1 MATEEPLY
9 RPLLERSGMRA
20 AQPREPWLHVPEL
33 IAGRLYDWCYTVLRL
48 NFPSLYRE
56 DQLIEQLIIQDGGVA
71 LAQSLSIDLPAQCWV
86 DYDAT
91 DSLTGQ
97 YPVREAKPNPLDLIM
112 ATTAGDNDMLLNIAD
127 YLLAS
132 DLATADD
139 AARLRAFLLDSRSA
153 WRVDDDAQA
162 LALRVPPEEE
172 ESYQQAVAAGDAA
185 AQYLS
190 DSWDAVWKRAEPSA
204 QEAYLNAV
212 SAIES
217 ILAPHVTPD
226 DPRPSL
232 GKMRAALR
240 DKPEKWDTRFGGEK
254 TVEVLASLLDE
265 LLAAQV
271 RHGGPQHLANT
282 LEEARDSVTIAVAV
296 VALVRRGFLQRVG
309 ELSAE
314 EEAEDLAIADAALDR
329 YERDG
334 IDHSTAYDDYVAS
347 QAIAAPGD

>member
-1 MATEEPLY
+1 
-9 RPLLERSGMRA
+9 MRA

-33 IAGRLYDWCYTVLRL
+33 VAGRLSDWCYAVLRS
-48 NFPSLYRE
+48 NFSSLYRE
-56 DQLIEQLIIQDGGVA
+56 DQLIEQLFIQDGGVA

-112 ATTAGDNDMLLNIAD
+112 ATTKGDNDILLNIVD

-132 DLATADD
+132 SFASE
-139 AARLRAFLLDSRSA
+139 AAAANLRKFLRDSRSA
-153 WRVDDDAQA
+153 WRVDIENRE
-162 LALRVPPEEE
+162 LVRRVTDEEE
-172 ESYQQAVAAGDAA
+172 DSYRRAAAPGHAA
-185 AQYLS
+185 AQDLRKG
-190 DSWDAVWKRAEPSA
+190 WRAAWKRAEPSA
-204 QEAYLNAV
+204 TEAYACAV
-212 SAIES
+212 KAVES
-217 ILAPHVTPD
+217 VLAPHVTPD

-282 LEEARDSVTIAVAV
+282 LEEARDAVTIAVAV
-296 VALVRRGFLQRVG
+296 VGLVRRGFLQRVG

-334 IDHSTAYDDYVAS
+334 TDHSTAYDDYVAS
-347 QAIAAPGD
+347 QSVAAPGD

>member
-1 MATEEPLY
+1 
-9 RPLLERSGMRA
+9 MRA

-33 IAGRLYDWCYTVLRL
+33 VAGRLSDWCYAVLES
-48 NFPSLYRE
+48 NFFSLYRE
-56 DQLIEQLIIQDGGVA
+56 DQLIEQLFIQDGGIA
-71 LAQSLSIDLPAQCWV
+71 LAQSLGIELPPICWL
-86 DYDAT
+86 DSNAT
-91 DSLTGQ
+91 DPLTGQ
-97 YPVREAKPNPLDLIM
+97 YPVQEVKPDPLHVIM
-112 ATTAGDNDMLLNIAD
+112 GATDGDNDMLLNIAD

-162 LALRVPPEEE
+162 LARRVPPQEE

-190 DSWDAVWKRAEPSA
+190 DAWDAVWKRAEPSA

-282 LEEARDSVTIAVAV
+282 LEEARDAVTIAVAV
-296 VALVRRGFLQRVG
+296 VGLVRRGFLQRVG

-314 EEAEDLAIADAALDR
+314 EEAEDLVIAEAALER
-329 YERDG
+329 YERVG
-334 IDHSTAYDDYVAS
+334 TAGSVLYEEYVAPRSTAD
-347 QAIAAPGD
+347 

>member
-1 MATEEPLY
+1 MPTEEPPFT
-9 RPLLERSGMRA
+9 PLLVRSGLRPA
-20 AQPREPWLHVPEL
+20 DPRDPWVHVPDLEGVPLRRWCADILDARVSLLYVVDYEADGLFIRDAGIAFARSLQIEL
-33 IAGRLYDWCYTVLRL
+33 PKVC
-48 NFPSLYRE
+48 
-56 DQLIEQLIIQDGGVA
+56 
-71 LAQSLSIDLPAQCWV
+71 SIDYTAPNAK
-86 DYDAT
+86 
-91 DSLTGQ
+91 TGW
-97 YPVREAKPNPLDLIM
+97 PGSREVHPNPVHVILN
-112 ATTAGDNDMLLNIAD
+112 ATVGDNDMLLNIAD

-162 LALRVPPEEE
+162 LALRVPPQEE

-190 DSWDAVWKRAEPSA
+190 DAWDAVWKRAEPSA

-282 LEEARDSVTIAVAV
+282 LEEARDAVTIAVAV
-296 VALVRRGFLQRVG
+296 VGLVRRGFLQRVG

-314 EEAEDLAIADAALDR
+314 EEAEDLVIAEAALKR
-329 YERDG
+329 YERVG
-334 IDHSTAYDDYVAS
+334 TAGSVLYEEYVAPRSTAD
-347 QAIAAPGD
+347 

>member
-33 IAGRLYDWCYTVLRL
+33 VAGRLSDWCYAVLES
-48 NFPSLYRE
+48 NFFSLYRE
-56 DQLIEQLIIQDGGVA
+56 DQLIEQLFIQDGGIA
-71 LAQSLSIDLPAQCWV
+71 LAQSLGIELPPICWL
-86 DYDAT
+86 DSNAT
-91 DSLTGQ
+91 DPLTGQ
-97 YPVREAKPNPLDLIM
+97 YPVQEVKPDPLHVIM
-112 ATTAGDNDMLLNIAD
+112 GATDGDNDMLLNIAD

-162 LALRVPPEEE
+162 LARRVPPQEE

-190 DSWDAVWKRAEPSA
+190 DAWDAVWKRAEPSA

-282 LEEARDSVTIAVAV
+282 LEEARDAVTIAVAV

-314 EEAEDLAIADAALDR
+314 EEAEDLVIAEAALER
-329 YERDG
+329 YERVG
-334 IDHSTAYDDYVAS
+334 TAGSVLYEEYVAPRSTAD
-347 QAIAAPGD
+347 

>member
-1 MATEEPLY
+1 
-9 RPLLERSGMRA
+9 MRA
-20 AQPREPWLHVPEL
+20 AQPREPWLQVPEL
-33 IAGRLYDWCYTVLRL
+33 VAGRLSNWCYAVLRS
-48 NFPSLYRE
+48 NFSSLYRE
-56 DQLIEQLIIQDGGVA
+56 DQLIEQLFIQDGGIA
-71 LAQSLSIDLPAQCWV
+71 LAQSLGIELPPICWL
-86 DYDAT
+86 DSNAT
-91 DSLTGQ
+91 DPLTGQ
-97 YPVREAKPNPLDLIM
+97 YPVQEVKPDPLHVIM
-112 ATTAGDNDMLLNIAD
+112 GATDGDNDMLLNIAD

-162 LALRVPPEEE
+162 LARRVPPQEE

-190 DSWDAVWKRAEPSA
+190 DAWDAVWKRAEPSA

-271 RHGGPQHLANT
+271 RQGGPQHLANT
-282 LEEARDSVTIAVAV
+282 LEEARDAVTIAVAV
-296 VALVRRGFLQRVG
+296 VGLVRRGFLQRVG

-314 EEAEDLAIADAALDR
+314 EEAEDLVIAEAALER
-329 YERDG
+329 YERVG
-334 IDHSTAYDDYVAS
+334 TAGSVLYEEYVAPRSTAD
-347 QAIAAPGD
+347 